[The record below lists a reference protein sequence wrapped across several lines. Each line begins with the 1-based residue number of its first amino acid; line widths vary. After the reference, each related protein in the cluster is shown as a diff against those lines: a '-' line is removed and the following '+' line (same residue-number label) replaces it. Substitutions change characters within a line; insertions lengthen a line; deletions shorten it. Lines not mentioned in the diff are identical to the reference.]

1 MVLTS
6 RVHGDRVGVSV
17 LHRSPFTLAGGQGN
31 YSSPKEGS
39 SGLSTPAT
47 DTSQQPEAW
56 FMFGKLGVNAGSK
69 KKKKKKVKL
78 GDYYLPGK
86 GSMLTEG
93 HV

>member
-6 RVHGDRVGVSV
+6 RGHGDRVGVSV

-39 SGLSTPAT
+39 SGLGTPAS

-69 KKKKKKVKL
+69 KKKKKRL
-78 GDYYLPGK
+78 N
-86 GSMLTEG
+86 
-93 HV
+93 